1 VPWEHDVL
9 MMVEDLGDDSLDA
22 PFEKAPD
29 GAKEAARAGAA
40 RDAEGAQRARRDP
53 RHAAHGVPTMAAG
66 EAGAAQQRHAFL
78 GNNKPVSACSSTTI
92 RGR

>member
-1 VPWEHDVL
+1 
-9 MMVEDLGDDSLDA
+9 
-22 PFEKAPD
+22 
-29 GAKEAARAGAA
+29 
-40 RDAEGAQRARRDP
+40 
-53 RHAAHGVPTMAAG
+53 MAAG